1 MKFLV
6 GYTGSDAA
14 KAALAL
20 AKDQA
25 KTYNARIH
33 VMTSLEGG
41 TREKLEEVRKAE
53 EMLQEAKAFL
63 DTEGVENETHQTVRG
78 LTPGE
83 DIVKYADE
91 NQIDHIFVGI
101 EKKSKTQK
109 ILLGSTAQYI
119 ILKAACP
126 VTTVK

>member
-1 MKFLV
+1 MNILV
-6 GYTGSDAA
+6 GYTGSAAA

-20 AKDQA
+20 AQDHA
-25 KTYNARIH
+25 KTHNATVH

-41 TREKLEEVRKAE
+41 SREKLQEVQKAE
-53 EMLQEAKAFL
+53 EILDGAKEFL
-63 DTEGVENETHQTVRG
+63 EKENVPNEIHQTVRG

-83 DIVKYADE
+83 DIVKYAKE
-91 NQIDHIFVGI
+91 NKIDHIFVGI

-119 ILKAACP
+119 ILKADCP

>member
-1 MKFLV
+1 MNVLV
-6 GYTGSDAA
+6 GYTGSVAA
-14 KAALAL
+14 KAALEL
-20 AKDQA
+20 AKNHA
-25 KTYNARIH
+25 KTYNATVH

-41 TREKLEEVRKAE
+41 SREKLQEVRKAE
-53 EMLQEAKAFL
+53 EMLNAAKEFL
-63 DTEGVENETHQTVRG
+63 EKEGVPNEIHQTVRG

-83 DIVKYADE
+83 DIVKYAKE
-91 NQIDHIFVGI
+91 NKIDHIFVGI

-119 ILKAACP
+119 ILKADCP